1 MLFRSGHM
9 DLLPTLLHL
18 LGIEETVNVT
28 FGQNLLTAQSGF
40 VCEQTHVSIG
50 SFISDE
56 VFFQKP
62 HNNLLTNYRVYDRA
76 TMQTLSPDAYMAD
89 SARATERIED
99 CAALMARD
107 DLRLP

>member
-1 MLFRSGHM
+1 M

-89 SARATERIED
+89 SARATERIVD